1 MLSLKSFHL
10 IVLAIA
16 IIVTAGFGMWG
27 LLNHYKLL
35 GAISLAAGVLLI
47 VYGGYFAANSERIRL
62 D

>member
-10 IVLAIA
+10 VILAFA
-16 IIVTAGFGMWG
+16 IIVTAGLGMWG
-27 LLNHYKLL
+27 LLNSYRLL
-35 GAISLAAGVLLI
+35 GAISLGAGVLLV